1 MITTP
6 EKADVI
12 ATGIRHIGDPTGS
25 AAFGGRD
32 SAGPLHRM
40 TDDCDAEELALESV
54 RPTCS
59 RRLCTFHVGQAAWR
73 WLREPR
79 ERREEREKRHEEER
93 EERRMEEREE
103 RRMEEREK
111 RRMEEREKRRME
123 EREERR
129 MEEREER
136 RMEEREETHG
146 GA

>member
-25 AAFGGRD
+25 AAFGGRG

-40 TDDCDAEELALESV
+40 PDDCDAEELALESA

-59 RRLCTFHVGQAAWR
+59 RPLCTFHVGQAAWR

-79 ERREEREKRHEEER
+79 ERREEEREKRHEER
-93 EERRMEEREE
+93 EAR
-103 RRMEEREK
+103 
-111 RRMEEREKRRME
+111 
-123 EREERR
+123 
-129 MEEREER
+129 
-136 RMEEREETHG
+136 G

>member
-25 AAFGGRD
+25 AAFGGRG

-59 RRLCTFHVGQAAWR
+59 RQLCTLHVGQAAWR
-73 WLREPR
+73 WPREPREPR
-79 ERREEREKRHEEER
+79 ERREERENRHEER
-93 EERRMEEREE
+93 EERRMEERE
-103 RRMEEREK
+103 R
-111 RRMEEREKRRME
+111 
-123 EREERR
+123 REERA
-129 MEEREER
+129 EACGE
-136 RMEEREETHG
+136 
-146 GA
+146 A